1 LLGINPLMPRHRQE
15 RGRTRR
21 ALRREGG
28 SWRSALSG
36 RIAAKG
42 LSGASGVNEASESGG
57 LSGTSATSGPGRTA
71 ETSGSGR
78 VGETSGSGE
87 TRGPGGAHGRQ
98 RSKTAR
104 GSCRQRVRLARSLL
118 LTPWFAA
125 GAGIV
130 IAAAV
135 AVGSPAALTYSPS
148 SPVLRCSQSGCGSP
162 APDRPDVATASP
174 GVALKVGG
182 GHGHAAAARS
192 APSRAAKAGGRARYR
207 VGYQVIMQRRRR
219 FVALITMPSDL
230 TPGSWRLAFAFP
242 SARVKQVW
250 GAQWQPLADGEGG
263 TALGQWAGDPLGW
276 PAAGQL
282 VVMGS
287 GAPTAPTSCRLN
299 GAECSF
305 G

>member
-1 LLGINPLMPRHRQE
+1 M
-15 RGRTRR
+15 
-21 ALRREGG
+21 
-28 SWRSALSG
+28 
-36 RIAAKG
+36 
-42 LSGASGVNEASESGG
+42 
-57 LSGTSATSGPGRTA
+57 
-71 ETSGSGR
+71 
-78 VGETSGSGE
+78 
-87 TRGPGGAHGRQ
+87 
-98 RSKTAR
+98 
-104 GSCRQRVRLARSLL
+104 

-148 SPVLRCSQSGCGSP
+148 SPVVPCSESGCGSP
-162 APDRPDVATASP
+162 APERPDVATASP

-182 GHGHAAAARS
+182 GHGHGAAARS
-192 APSRAAKAGGRARYR
+192 APSRTAKAGGPARYR
-207 VGYQVIMQRRRR
+207 VGYQVIMHRRRR

-230 TPGSWRLAFAFP
+230 TQGSWSLALAFP
-242 SARVKQVW
+242 SARVEQVW
-250 GAQWQPLADGEGG
+250 GAQWRPLADGEGG

>member
-1 LLGINPLMPRHRQE
+1 
-15 RGRTRR
+15 
-21 ALRREGG
+21 
-28 SWRSALSG
+28 
-36 RIAAKG
+36 
-42 LSGASGVNEASESGG
+42 
-57 LSGTSATSGPGRTA
+57 
-71 ETSGSGR
+71 
-78 VGETSGSGE
+78 
-87 TRGPGGAHGRQ
+87 
-98 RSKTAR
+98 
-104 GSCRQRVRLARSLL
+104 
-118 LTPWFAA
+118 
-125 GAGIV
+125 V

-192 APSRAAKAGGRARYR
+192 APSPAAKSGSRLRYR
-207 VGYQVIMQRRRR
+207 VGYQVIMHRRHR
-219 FVALITMPSDL
+219 FVVLITMPTDL
-230 TPGSWRLAFAFP
+230 TPGSWMLAFAFP

-250 GAQWQPLADGEGG
+250 GAQWQPLADGDGG

-276 PAAGQL
+276 PTAGQL